1 LAGIAHFERS
11 AAASESLLATSTQRQ
26 QPSSRNY
33 KSSLTAFFTATTT
46 TTTNTSTSVA
56 MPYESFTPQQQ
67 VEITEVVQDAATSAW
82 MYVLHV
88 QRGNTS
94 THSSPRGPVEEGFS
108 HEYVISRR
116 FSEFKQLHAALVPV
130 MGDALTPLPADG
142 LLTLILADNQAL
154 LDERRQVL
162 AQIVMDV
169 LNHPVARD
177 LPDVLEFL
185 GHESISAKVMAPLS
199 GQCTGSIRKTSSPAW
214 TSSCRT
220 SAVMSS

>member
-1 LAGIAHFERS
+1 
-11 AAASESLLATSTQRQ
+11 
-26 QPSSRNY
+26 
-33 KSSLTAFFTATTT
+33 
-46 TTTNTSTSVA
+46 
-56 MPYESFTPQQQ
+56 MPQQQ
-67 VEITEVVQDAATSAW
+67 VEITQVVQDSATNAW

-94 THSSPRGPVEEGFS
+94 TYSSPRGPVEEGFS

-116 FSEFKQLHAALVPV
+116 FSEFKQLHTALVPV

-142 LLTLILADNQAL
+142 LMTLILADNQAL

-162 AQIVMDV
+162 TQIVMDI

-185 GHESISAKVMAPLS
+185 GHESISAKVMGPLS
-199 GQCTGSIRKTSSPAW
+199 GQCTDSIRKTSSPAW
-214 TSSCRT
+214 TAPCRA
-220 SAVMSS
+220 SVMSS

>member
-1 LAGIAHFERS
+1 
-11 AAASESLLATSTQRQ
+11 
-26 QPSSRNY
+26 
-33 KSSLTAFFTATTT
+33 
-46 TTTNTSTSVA
+46 

-67 VEITEVVQDAATSAW
+67 VEITEVVQDPTTGAW

-94 THSSPRGPVEEGFS
+94 TYSSPRGPVEEGFS

-116 FSEFKQLHAALVPV
+116 FSEFKQLHTALVSV
-130 MGDALTPLPADG
+130 MGDELTPLPADG
-142 LLTLILADNQAL
+142 LITLLLADNQAL

-162 AQIVMDV
+162 AQIVMDI

-214 TSSCRT
+214 TALNGACLASVMT
-220 SAVMSS
+220 S